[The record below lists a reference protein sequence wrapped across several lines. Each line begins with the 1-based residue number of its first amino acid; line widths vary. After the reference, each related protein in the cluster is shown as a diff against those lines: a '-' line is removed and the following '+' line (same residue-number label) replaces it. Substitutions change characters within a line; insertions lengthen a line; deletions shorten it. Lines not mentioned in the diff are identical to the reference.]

1 MYVYVCIHTQTHT
14 HTHICVI
21 FGISSSYFMAPS
33 HASGTTPSVIAHPA
47 ATMTTQQPFEPF
59 PLSPARTR
67 AARAP
72 CALWQ
77 GWCFPC
83 SAGSCRRLSAAG
95 RPPPAPPPGA
105 APWLAL
111 RRTAEPPQNPPVA
124 ETENARAS
132 ARRGHGGGGG
142 GRRGSARPPARPRT
156 NTRGSACARQHMQ
169 PAPVRCASLRPRLA
183 LAQKAVPRPP
193 LALEAS
199 RIRQCPSAI
208 SPCSVHMYDDLSAAL
223 LCTYVYTPRQR
234 GHLAL
239 AHPSPWRRHPGPV
252 GEDNLA
258 TPRCSRRNL
267 ATPLLQPPRHGGQ
280 RVLLGP
286 TKAWRGVGASMHGS
300 QRRQM
305 EERELAALA
314 SAENPYRIKQQ
325 SLVVTRGKNVQ
336 QLAWK
341 NTGVVADPHV
351 FKLRHVYLLR
361 GFISVR
367 HEFQDCRLQIHR
379 FYRKVARAL

>member
-124 ETENARAS
+124 ETGAGA
-132 ARRGHGGGGG
+132 
-142 GRRGSARPPARPRT
+142 PA
-156 NTRGSACARQHMQ
+156 
-169 PAPVRCASLRPRLA
+169 
-183 LAQKAVPRPP
+183 
-193 LALEAS
+193 
-199 RIRQCPSAI
+199 
-208 SPCSVHMYDDLSAAL
+208 
-223 LCTYVYTPRQR
+223 RQR
-234 GHLAL
+234 GRALTHAAAPAPDSTCSPHRCAALPCAPASRLLRRLFRALRWPWKHRAYVSVLVRSVRVLYICTMTCLQPCCVRTCTRRVSEDIWLLRTRPLGVAIPVQLVRTILQLLAAAAAIL
-239 AHPSPWRRHPGPV
+239 QLHC
-252 GEDNLA
+252 
-258 TPRCSRRNL
+258 CSRRVTEDSGFFWVRRRRGEEWGRRCTAPSADRWKSGSWQHWRL
-267 ATPLLQPPRHGGQ
+267 RKTP
-280 RVLLGP
+280 
-286 TKAWRGVGASMHGS
+286 TESS
-300 QRRQM
+300 
-305 EERELAALA
+305 
-314 SAENPYRIKQQ
+314 S
-325 SLVVTRGKNVQ
+325 S
-336 QLAWK
+336 
-341 NTGVVADPHV
+341 
-351 FKLRHVYLLR
+351 
-361 GFISVR
+361 
-367 HEFQDCRLQIHR
+367 RLS
-379 FYRKVARAL
+379 